1 MVILVGYLVNIN
13 YKNLIMNINMEIDLS
28 IKKKKKRSTILRSFD
43 KLKSA

>member
-28 IKKKKKRSTILRSFD
+28 IQKKKKKYYFKII
-43 KLKSA
+43 